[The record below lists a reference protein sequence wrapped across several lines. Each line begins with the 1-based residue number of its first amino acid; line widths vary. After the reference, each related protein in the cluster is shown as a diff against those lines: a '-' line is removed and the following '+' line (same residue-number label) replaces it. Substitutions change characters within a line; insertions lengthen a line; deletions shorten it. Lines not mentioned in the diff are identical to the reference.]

1 MDTMNTVRIHAYGN
15 HDELRYEDAPC
26 PVVADHE
33 ALIRVYAAGVNPFD
47 WKVRAGYL
55 AGWINYSLP
64 LILGW
69 DVSGVVEA
77 VGSDVKNLTVG
88 EPVFAR
94 ADYTRDGTYAEYVA
108 VQASLV
114 EPKPQTLDFIHAA
127 GVPHAALAAWQ
138 SLFKYADLSAGQTVL
153 VHGAAGGVG
162 HFAVQF
168 AKLHGAQVIGTSS
181 GNNLDFQR
189 QLGVDEAIDYTKTR
203 FDEVVHDVDVVL
215 DTIGGEVQQH
225 SWKVLKPGG
234 MLVSLVEMPSEET
247 ATAHGVRRALA
258 TADADE
264 GVLAQIAALIDSGQ
278 VKPVVSSVLPLT
290 EVRQAHALS
299 ESRHTRGKIV
309 LQVKE

>member
-1 MDTMNTVRIHAYGN
+1 MKMMKAVRIHAYGG
-15 HDELRYEDAPC
+15 HDELKYEEAPC
-26 PVVADHE
+26 PEVGENE
-33 ALIRVYAAGVNPFD
+33 ALLRVSAAGVNPFD
-47 WKVRAGYL
+47 WNVRAGYL

-77 VGSDVKNLTVG
+77 VGTGVKNLTPG
-88 EPVFAR
+88 QPVFAR
-94 ADYTRDGTYAEYVA
+94 ADYTRDGTYAEFVV

-114 EPKPQTLDFIHAA
+114 EPKPTTLDFIHAA
-127 GVPHAALAAWQ
+127 AVPHAALAAWQ
-138 SLFKYADLSAGQTVL
+138 SLFKFADLSKGQTVL

-181 GNNLDFQR
+181 GNNLEFQR
-189 QLGVDEAIDYTKTR
+189 QLGVDEAIDYTTTR
-203 FDEVVHDVDVVL
+203 FEEVVHDADVVL
-215 DTIGGEVQQH
+215 DTIGGEVQQR

-234 MLVSLVEMPSEET
+234 TLVSLVEMPSAET
-247 ATAHGVRRALA
+247 AAAHGVRQALA

-264 GVLAQIAALIDSGQ
+264 GVLARIAALIDSGQ
-278 VKPVVSSVLPLT
+278 VKPVVSTVLPLT

-299 ESRHTRGKIV
+299 ETRHTRGKIV
-309 LQVKE
+309 LQVQD